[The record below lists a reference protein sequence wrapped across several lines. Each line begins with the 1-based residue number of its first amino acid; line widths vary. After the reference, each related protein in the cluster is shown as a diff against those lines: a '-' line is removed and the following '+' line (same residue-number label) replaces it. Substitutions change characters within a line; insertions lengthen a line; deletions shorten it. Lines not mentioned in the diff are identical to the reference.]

1 MLLLSLLSVLQAH
14 AFCGTYVSSAGTEVY
29 NSASEVVIARQGTR
43 TTLTMANDVLG
54 DPSDFAMV
62 IPVPQVVQ
70 ERDVHVVSP
79 DDIEVMRTYSMPRL
93 VSYVCDDFKPQ
104 FSHPC
109 PWMDRECPSNG
120 LFGDDSLDRL
130 SSLGGEG
137 EGESE
142 PSADVGGSDGGGGG
156 GGGSVTVEAEYIVG
170 EYELVVLSAD
180 QSLGLLDWLA
190 DEGYDVPV
198 NTANVLQQYIDA
210 GNYFL
215 AARVYPDAE
224 LADGDSLSPL
234 QFSYDSDVFGLPIRL
249 GTTSSVGEQDLIVY
263 VVNSNEEGAVGIS
276 NYPEL
281 EVESECMWDGEGE
294 FGEFYAGQFAN
305 AYGREAGAIWTTEY
319 TWKNEPQAIK
329 CDPCTGPP
337 PDTQQLTNVGYDD
350 GNTGFFHVTRLH
362 LRYTPEEAVQD
373 LVFYHSRQAPQRQQ
387 RYIEYKPELEDRY
400 PLCGLGWS
408 AEPATCDYDDPYE
421 DTECLT
427 RDDWLDR
434 CDAEAEAAASCG
446 GGCASAQRRSAPI
459 WLGLGLLF
467 LGLRRRR

>member
-180 QSLGLLDWLA
+180 QSLGLLDWL
-190 DEGYDVPV
+190 
-198 NTANVLQQYIDA
+198 
-210 GNYFL
+210 
-215 AARVYPDAE
+215 
-224 LADGDSLSPL
+224 
-234 QFSYDSDVFGLPIRL
+234 
-249 GTTSSVGEQDLIVY
+249 
-263 VVNSNEEGAVGIS
+263 
-276 NYPEL
+276 
-281 EVESECMWDGEGE
+281 
-294 FGEFYAGQFAN
+294 
-305 AYGREAGAIWTTEY
+305 
-319 TWKNEPQAIK
+319 
-329 CDPCTGPP
+329 
-337 PDTQQLTNVGYDD
+337 
-350 GNTGFFHVTRLH
+350 
-362 LRYTPEEAVQD
+362 
-373 LVFYHSRQAPQRQQ
+373 
-387 RYIEYKPELEDRY
+387 
-400 PLCGLGWS
+400 
-408 AEPATCDYDDPYE
+408 
-421 DTECLT
+421 
-427 RDDWLDR
+427 
-434 CDAEAEAAASCG
+434 
-446 GGCASAQRRSAPI
+446 
-459 WLGLGLLF
+459 
-467 LGLRRRR
+467 

>member
-1 MLLLSLLSVLQAH
+1 MLLLSLLGVLQAH

-43 TTLTMANDVLG
+43 TTLTMANDVIG

-62 IPVPQVVQ
+62 VPVPQVVA
-70 ERDVHVVSP
+70 ERDVHVISP
-79 DDIEVMRTYSMPRL
+79 DDIDVMRTYTMPRL
-93 VSYVCDDFKPQ
+93 VSYVCDDFKPT

-109 PWMDRECPSNG
+109 PWMDQECPTDSFWNRIG
-120 LFGDDSLDRL
+120 VQEGVALGDV
-130 SSLGGEG
+130 GEG
-137 EGESE
+137 EGEGE
-142 PSADVGGSDGGGGG
+142 PDMAGGGDGGGGS
-156 GGGSVTVEAEYIVG
+156 SVEVEAQYIVG

-180 QSLGLLDWLA
+180 QSQDLLYWLE
-190 DEGYDVPV
+190 DEGYDVPE

-224 LADGDSLSPL
+224 LGDGDSLSPL

-263 VVNSNEEGAVGIS
+263 VVNSNEDGAVGIS

-294 FGEFYAGQFAN
+294 FGAFYADQFAS
-305 AYGREAGAIWTTEY
+305 AYGRDEGAIWTTEY

-350 GNTGFFHVTRLH
+350 AGTNHFHVTRLH
-362 LRYTPEEAVQD
+362 LRYTPEEATQD
-373 LVFYHSRQAPQRQQ
+373 LIFYHSRQTPQRQK
-387 RYIEYKPELEDRY
+387 RYIEYKEEFEDRY
-400 PLCGLGWS
+400 PLCGSGWS
-408 AEPATCDYDDPYE
+408 ADPATCAYDDPYE
-421 DTECLT
+421 NTECLT
-427 RDDWLDR
+427 RSDWRDR
-434 CDAEAEAAASCG
+434 CEAEEEASCS
-446 GGCASAQRRSAPI
+446 GCSAQRRSSVPA
-459 WLGLGLLF
+459 WLGLGLL
-467 LGLRRRR
+467 LVGLRRRQ